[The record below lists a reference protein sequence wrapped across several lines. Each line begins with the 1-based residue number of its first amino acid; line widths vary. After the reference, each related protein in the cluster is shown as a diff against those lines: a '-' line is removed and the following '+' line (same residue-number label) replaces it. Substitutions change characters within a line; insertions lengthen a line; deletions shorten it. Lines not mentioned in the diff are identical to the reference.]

1 MSTTPRISRDL
12 DAAREAYDQVIVAS
26 NFFLQLM
33 VYSTL
38 CGRRKYRLIM
48 PGCGLWKCI
57 KFILSQ
63 KNVVI
68 VMSTTVWMLL
78 CKASRFCD
86 FTFLRT
92 SASQSYRFCRLR
104 KWCCPRLPVPRVLS
118 WFRRVLAFAG
128 TSSCHPFLCI
138 IRFMGLFP
146 PGRALCSCFCSWLRD
161 DTWLRLFYD
170 F

>member
-1 MSTTPRISRDL
+1 MMSTTPRISRDL
-12 DAAREAYDQVIVAS
+12 DAAREAYDQVIVVS

-33 VYSTL
+33 ACSTL

-48 PGCGLWKCI
+48 PGCVLCKCI
-57 KFILSQ
+57 KFILSPE
-63 KNVVI
+63 NVVI
-68 VMSTTVWMLL
+68 AMSITVWMPL

-104 KWCCPRLPVPRVLS
+104 KWCCPRLPVPRVLG
-118 WFRRVLAFAG
+118 WIRRVLAFAG
-128 TSSCHPFLCI
+128 MPSRQPFLCI
-138 IRFMGLFP
+138 IRLFWEH
-146 PGRALCSCFCSWLRD
+146 PGRALCSCFCCWLRD